1 MANIRKREQA
11 RQLEDTYDRIRD
23 YIINGVPLE
32 PDELAIAKRAM
43 MVYPIIVEE
52 ISTKAIIAKLI
63 KLQISSSQYFA
74 HKHIRETEHIYGKV
88 RRADREGRKAILLE
102 QMHEV
107 LVLMI
112 QDAKDSGN
120 WAPVERM
127 FGRIAK
133 IEGLNDDQTSLV
145 QVYQSLEFPKL
156 EVTSDPQEVFVEIEE
171 QNE

>member
-1 MANIRKREQA
+1 MNRLKSNQN
-11 RQLEDTYDRIRD
+11 DDKYDRIRD
-23 YIINGVPLE
+23 YIVEGIPLE
-32 PDELAIAKRAM
+32 NEEELAMAKRAV
-43 MVYPIIVEE
+43 MVYPIIIEE

-63 KLQISSSQYFA
+63 ELQISRSEYFA
-74 HKHIRETEHIYGKV
+74 HKHIRETERIYGKV

-112 QDAKDSGN
+112 KDAKDSGN

-133 IEGLNDDQTSLV
+133 IEGLNDEQTNLV
-145 QVYQSLEFPKL
+145 AVYQSLEFPTL
-156 EVTSDPQEVFVEIEE
+156 QVTSDPQEVFIEVEEADE
-171 QNE
+171 